1 MALFATHVVTPDSA
15 LGGMVIE
22 RSLRF
27 NRSDNAQL
35 TRTLSSAGNRQ
46 KWTWSGWVK
55 ITGDSNENFIF
66 GAAPSGAGSV
76 DTYSIINLSDNN
88 FRFSVWTGT

>member
-46 KWTWSGWVK
+46 
-55 ITGDSNENFIF
+55 
-66 GAAPSGAGSV
+66 
-76 DTYSIINLSDNN
+76 
-88 FRFSVWTGT
+88 